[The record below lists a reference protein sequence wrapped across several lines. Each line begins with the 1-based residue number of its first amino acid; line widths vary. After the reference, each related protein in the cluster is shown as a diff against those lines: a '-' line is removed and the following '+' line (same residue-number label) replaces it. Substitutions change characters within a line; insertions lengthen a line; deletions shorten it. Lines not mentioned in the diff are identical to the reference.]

1 MLEEPNRGIWGFS
14 RKIIEIWRLENQ
26 KNTYFNP
33 FSKNKAKANC
43 NCLNLAREKIV
54 DFCWL
59 TTKAHCV
66 LKMFIR
72 SLDRRQED

>member
-1 MLEEPNRGIWGFS
+1 MLEEPNREIWGLS
-14 RKIIEIWRLENQ
+14 RKIVEIWRLENQ
-26 KNTYFNP
+26 KNTYFKP

-43 NCLNLAREKIV
+43 NWLNLAREKFV

-66 LKMFIR
+66 CMLKMFAR
-72 SLDRRQED
+72 SLAG